1 MSTSDFVGLAASAAR
16 YTIGE
21 MSGFP
26 FDVTTSEEVSGLEG
40 SFVVSIGFADNV
52 RQLHK
57 FLFGVDNYQVSDKVL
72 QIDSDVAYLTGIAGS
87 YDDNAG
93 GAEDT
98 DTAGGTGSTDAYG
111 STDTQDNGDY
121 GYTDGSDSSGAD
133 YGDAAGY

>member
-1 MSTSDFVGLAASAAR
+1 
-16 YTIGE
+16 

-111 STDTQDNGDY
+111 STDTQDNGCLL
-121 GYTDGSDSSGAD
+121 YTSCWEKENWPLRC
-133 YGDAAGY
+133 